1 MNAWILSTACLAF
14 IVGLLLWYI
23 SKTLKKLL
31 FVSDN
36 IGELIVYI
44 NKYMEILEYI
54 YSLEVYHGDETIEGL
69 MEQTGALLSEMEKF
83 EGIYSLTTSIEE
95 ADEIEEEEMEEEMD
109 EEEI

>member
-1 MNAWILSTACLAF
+1 MNAWILSTACLAI
-14 IVGLLLWYI
+14 IVIVLLWYI

-36 IGELIVYI
+36 IGELIVST

-83 EGIYSLTTSIEE
+83 EGIYSLTTTIEDAE
-95 ADEIEEEEMEEEMD
+95 EDEETEEIEEEEV
-109 EEEI
+109 

>member
-1 MNAWILSTACLAF
+1 MNAWILSTACLA
-14 IVGLLLWYI
+14 IVVIVLLWYI

-36 IGELIVYI
+36 IGELIVST

-54 YSLEVYHGDETIEGL
+54 YSLEVYHGDDTIEGL

-83 EGIYSLTTSIEE
+83 EGIYSLTTTIEDAE
-95 ADEIEEEEMEEEMD
+95 EDEETEEIEEEE
-109 EEEI
+109 I

>member
-1 MNAWILSTACLAF
+1 MNAWILSTACLAI
-14 IVGLLLWYI
+14 IVIVLLWYI

-36 IGELIVYI
+36 IGELIVST

-54 YSLEVYHGDETIEGL
+54 YSLEVYHGDDTIEGL

-83 EGIYSLTTSIEE
+83 EGIYSLTTTIEDAE
-95 ADEIEEEEMEEEMD
+95 EDEETEEIEEEE
-109 EEEI
+109 I

>member
-1 MNAWILSTACLAF
+1 MNAWILSTVCLAF
-14 IVGLLLWYI
+14 VVGVLLWYI

-36 IGELIVYI
+36 IGELIVST

-69 MEQTGALLSEMEKF
+69 MEQTGILLSEIEKF
-83 EGIYSLTTSIEE
+83 EGIYSLTTSVEE
-95 ADEIEEEEMEEEMD
+95 AEEDEETEEMEEE
-109 EEEI
+109 EN

>member
-1 MNAWILSTACLAF
+1 MNAWILSTVCLA
-14 IVGLLLWYI
+14 IVVIVLLWYI

-36 IGELIVYI
+36 IGELIVST

-83 EGIYSLTTSIEE
+83 EGIYSLTTTIEDAE
-95 ADEIEEEEMEEEMD
+95 EDEETEEIEEEE
-109 EEEI
+109 I

>member
-1 MNAWILSTACLAF
+1 MNAWILSTVCLAF
-14 IVGLLLWYI
+14 VVVLLLWYI

-36 IGELIVYI
+36 IGELIVSV
-44 NKYMEILEYI
+44 NGYMEILEYI

-83 EGIYSLTTSIEE
+83 EGIYSLTTSVEE
-95 ADEIEEEEMEEEMD
+95 TEEDEETEEMEEE
-109 EEEI
+109 EN

>member
-1 MNAWILSTACLAF
+1 MNAWILSTVCLTF
-14 IVGLLLWYI
+14 VVGVLLWYI

-36 IGELIVYI
+36 IGELIVST

-69 MEQTGALLSEMEKF
+69 MEQTGILLSEMEKF
-83 EGIYSLTTSIEE
+83 EGIYSLTTSVEE
-95 ADEIEEEEMEEEMD
+95 AEEDEETEEMEEE
-109 EEEI
+109 EN

>member
-14 IVGLLLWYI
+14 VVGLLLWYI

-36 IGELIVYI
+36 IGELIVSI
-44 NKYMEILEYI
+44 NKYMVILDYI
-54 YSLEVYHGDETIEGL
+54 YSLEVYHGDETIESL

-83 EGIYSLTTSIEE
+83 EGIYSLTTSVEDEE
-95 ADEIEEEEMEEEMD
+95 DEATEEIEEEE
-109 EEEI
+109 I